1 MPKKNKK
8 YQKGGKFKG
17 PSHKDGGIHIEVEG
31 QEIVINDSINNAAT
45 IHEQGL
51 LKLNENPDKWE
62 IIPKRDSR
70 KRSKNNANS

>member
-1 MPKKNKK
+1 MFKKIKK

-51 LKLNENPDKWE
+51 LK
-62 IIPKRDSR
+62 
-70 KRSKNNANS
+70 